1 MSIFLKHTA
10 LGFLAFAILDGL
22 WLGVIMKEFYR
33 DQLAPIA
40 RMSDG
45 GIAPVWSVA
54 VLVYVLL
61 GAGVAVFVVPRAVSL
76 ASAAFLGAA
85 LGLVIY
91 GVYDLTN
98 YSTLARWPAA
108 VTIADILWGV
118 VATSLAS
125 MAIFAVSTR

>member
-1 MSIFLKHTA
+1 MTTFLKHAA

-22 WLGVIMKEFYR
+22 WLGVIMKGFYR
-33 DQLAPIA
+33 EQLAPIA
-40 RMSDG
+40 RMSQG

-61 GAGVAVFVVPRAVSL
+61 GAGVALFVMPRAASL

-108 VTIADILWGV
+108 VTIADILWGMA
-118 VATSLAS
+118 ATSLAS
-125 MAIFAVSTR
+125 MAIFAVSSR